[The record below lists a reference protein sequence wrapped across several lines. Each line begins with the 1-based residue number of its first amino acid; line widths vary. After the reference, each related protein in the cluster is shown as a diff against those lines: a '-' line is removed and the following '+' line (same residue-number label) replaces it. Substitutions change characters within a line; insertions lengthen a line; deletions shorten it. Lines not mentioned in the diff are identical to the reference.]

1 MGNKIDLPLLSI
13 EAAEELQ
20 RFSLKKNTDLKQ
32 TIELSA
38 LIKENFSK
46 RLDYQLLFTNAYF
59 ATYGKRINLGHI
71 KEYSEEI
78 SEKLSSPLSLND
90 TELEKLVNFCANLSD
105 YSALNQR
112 EIDNLKGP
120 CFK

>member
-20 RFSLKKNTDLKQ
+20 KFSLKKNTDLKQ

-59 ATYGKRINLGHI
+59 ATYGKRINLGFI
-71 KEYSEEI
+71 KEFSEEI
-78 SEKLSSPLSLND
+78 SEKLSSHLSLND